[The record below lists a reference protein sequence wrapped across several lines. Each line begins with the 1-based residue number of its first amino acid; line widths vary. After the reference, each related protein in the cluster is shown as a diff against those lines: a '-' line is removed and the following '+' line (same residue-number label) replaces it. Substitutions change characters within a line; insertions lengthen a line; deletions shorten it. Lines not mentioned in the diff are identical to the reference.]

1 MERKTNKLTRKA
13 KETQGDKD
21 IETLI
26 NETGNLLKTEPENLR
41 LLHLRAELSIKLQ
54 KFGQA
59 INDYNSILSVDKDD
73 RTATAQIEQLQTI
86 LKYNNTDIYAN
97 PNTNFDPWLD

>member
-1 MERKTNKLTRKA
+1 MEQKINKLTEKA
-13 KETQGDKD
+13 KEAQGDKD
-21 IETLI
+21 IETLFV
-26 NETGNLLKTEPENLR
+26 ETGNLLKIEPENLR
-41 LLHLRAELSIKLQ
+41 LLHLRAQLSVKLQ

-59 INDYNSILSVDKDD
+59 INDYKSILAVNKDD
-73 RTATAQIEQLQTI
+73 HTATAQIEQLQTI